1 MVIFTTNLI
10 CFSTA
15 DLLIFKDDYD
25 IISINL
31 NKRHTFETMSV
42 KIIDKINAIYAAE
55 AEAEKNGTAPEK
67 KNTYYSYEYFPP
79 KTAAGKFRTYH
90 FN

>member
-1 MVIFTTNLI
+1 
-10 CFSTA
+10 
-15 DLLIFKDDYD
+15 
-25 IISINL
+25 
-31 NKRHTFETMSV
+31 MSV

-79 KTAAGKFRTYH
+79 KTAAGK
-90 FN
+90 